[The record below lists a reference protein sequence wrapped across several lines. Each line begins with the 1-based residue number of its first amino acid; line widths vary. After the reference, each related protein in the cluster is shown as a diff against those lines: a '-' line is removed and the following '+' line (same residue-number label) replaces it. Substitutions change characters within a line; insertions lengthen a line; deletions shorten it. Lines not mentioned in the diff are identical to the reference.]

1 MAAVLARVDNRLVH
15 GQVLEA
21 WVPAF
26 GIGAILVVDPELGRD
41 PLQKMVLE
49 GLSRRGLHVK
59 IATPAEAVSVLAGA
73 LRETRVLVLF
83 VGLRQAME
91 AWDDGVKFDALNL
104 GNIHP
109 RADSVPLSVS
119 VYITPEDEHLLRLLS
134 ARGVALEARA
144 VPADSTPDVA
154 RWLAARASC

>member
-1 MAAVLARVDNRLVH
+1 VAAVLARVDNRLVH

-26 GIGAILVVDPELGRD
+26 GIGTILVVDQELGRD

-49 GLSRRGLHVK
+49 GLSRRGLQVK
-59 IATPAEAVSVLAGA
+59 IVTPSEAVSLLAGA

-83 VGLRQAME
+83 AGLRQAAE
-91 AWDDGVKFDALNL
+91 AWDAGMEFDTLNL

-109 RADSVPLSVS
+109 RAGSVPLSVS
-119 VYITPEDEHLLRLLS
+119 VYITTEDGRLLRLLS
-134 ARGVALEARA
+134 AHGVALEARA

-154 RWLAARASC
+154 RWLAERAPC